1 MKISGLGLRIAF
13 LLITAWGVS
22 LPAGAATISLNGDA
36 WKLANNQS
44 VYSVDGV
51 TATAGPLST
60 LTYDAKGGLAVTYTT
75 PGLQTSVVL
84 EDESP
89 SLLLPAGP
97 VSALTLAFAASKPV
111 NGFTVLQR
119 VKASKG
125 DLIGYYSVN
134 GGAWQS
140 LIVGNNG
147 QGAFDVV
154 LGQDVISTLAFAANP
169 AFEQGF
175 WVRSIDA
182 AEAASVAEP
191 TSLALIGVGLLFGA
205 AHLRRRR

>member
-1 MKISGLGLRIAF
+1 M
-13 LLITAWGVS
+13 
-22 LPAGAATISLNGDA
+22 PAGAATISLNGDA

-75 PGLQTSVVL
+75 PGLQTSLVL

-89 SLLLPAGP
+89 SQLLSAGP

-111 NGFTVLQR
+111 NGFTVVQR

-134 GGAWQS
+134 GGEWQS
-140 LIVGNNG
+140 LIVANNG
-147 QGAFDVV
+147 QGAFDVL
-154 LGQDVISTLAFAANP
+154 LGQSVISTIAFAASP

-175 WVRSIDA
+175 WVRSLDA
-182 AEAASVAEP
+182 PDVTASVPEP
-191 TSLALIGVGLLFGA
+191 ASMALLGVGLLFGA
-205 AHLRRRR
+205 ARLRRRREVR